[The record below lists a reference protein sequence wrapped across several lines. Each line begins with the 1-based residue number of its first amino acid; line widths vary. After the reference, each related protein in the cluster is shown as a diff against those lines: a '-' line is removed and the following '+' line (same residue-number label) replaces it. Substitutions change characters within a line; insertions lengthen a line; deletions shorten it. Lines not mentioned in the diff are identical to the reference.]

1 MEILIVPEIAD
12 ELRISETSVYRLI
25 ADGHLKAVN
34 AGARRRVVSRE
45 ELDRFIRG
53 GGVHGNPEPTDGAP
67 STMPV
72 PSVGPTRRRA
82 S

>member
-1 MEILIVPEIAD
+1 VEILIVPEIAE

-25 ADGHLKAVN
+25 ADGHIKAVN

-45 ELDRFIRG
+45 ELDRFIRD
-53 GGVHGNPEPTDGAP
+53 GGVHGNPESTGGAP
-67 STMPV
+67 SATPA
-72 PSVGPTRRRA
+72 PSVGPTRRA